1 MVFKK
6 KLITA
11 LISGAF
17 AAGLAGA
24 TQAAV
29 VYNSTLGS
37 FGAGTPASLFGN
49 FTTDTNF
56 ALGTFEDSAGN
67 DIEVG
72 LRARYRI
79 RPDEPSTAGG
89 VYGPFNAG
97 TQTAFGA
104 LPARSDRAEWSYDFY
119 IDTNGSTA
127 PLSFSL
133 CADLDRSGGFTPDC
147 VDPLTFFTDNRTNG
161 TELGNSMQL
170 FFAGTPGNS
179 TYDVNSFG
187 LYTFQLTA
195 LEGGVAFGTTEIV
208 AQVVPE
214 PGTLAILGLG
224 LAGLGFAR
232 RKKQA

>member
-1 MVFKK
+1 MLFKK
-6 KLITA
+6 KLMSA
-11 LISGAF
+11 LV
-17 AAGLAGA
+17 AGA
-24 TQAAV
+24 CVAGFAGVSQAAV
-29 VYNSTLGS
+29 VYNATLGS
-37 FGAGTPASLFGN
+37 AGAGTPASLFGN

-79 RPDEPSTAGG
+79 RPDQPSTAGG
-89 VYGPFNAG
+89 LYGPFNAG

-119 IDTNGSTA
+119 IDTNGSTG
-127 PLSFSL
+127 PLTFSL

-147 VDPLTFFTDNRTNG
+147 VDPITFFGDNRTAG

-170 FFAGTPGNS
+170 FFAGTPGNA
-179 TYDVNSFG
+179 TYNVEAQG
-187 LYTFQLTA
+187 LYTFTLTA
-195 LEGGVAFGTTEIV
+195 LEGGAELGTTTIV